1 MLKVM
6 ITLIFIFLAFGIVS
20 ISILYQTKDSNFANL
35 NNINNIV
42 EPKCLSIKEIQK
54 LTAESNY
61 HFTVVNM
68 VQ

>member
-20 ISILYQTKDSNFANL
+20 ISILYQTKDSNSSPL
-35 NNINNIV
+35 PPLPPLV
-42 EPKCLSIKEIQK
+42 YPKCLSIKEIQK
-54 LTAESNY
+54 LTAQSNY
-61 HFTVVNM
+61 HFTVANM